1 MIQGGASHC
10 AQPETLLFGDL
21 PSSEKPA
28 WLAKLQPQ
36 PAQGWDD
43 TVTYAG
49 WKDVPSVY
57 LICEGDNA
65 LPVALQE
72 QLAGL
77 AGSKIERCSAGHIP
91 QVSQPERVVEV
102 IEAACAT
109 F

>member
-21 PSSEKPA
+21 SDDEKTQ

-43 TVTYAG
+43 KVSYTG

-57 LICEGDNA
+57 LVCEGDNA
-65 LPVALQE
+65 LPVPLQE
-72 QLAGL
+72 QLATL
-77 AGSKIERCSAGHIP
+77 AGSKVERCSAGHIP
-91 QVSQPERVVEV
+91 QVSQPARVVEV
-102 IEAACAT
+102 IKAAYAT